1 MFGFDFLRCVPTVF
15 PELGLCSYLILE
27 KITGGGQTARNFND
41 KRINTQIATLNQV
54 AASGSSKIKKPKNK
68 QETTT
73 DPKKKRD
80 QRYDALKEGHTKQ
93 QFI

>member
-1 MFGFDFLRCVPTVF
+1 MPPNSFSRIGTLQLLVPD
-15 PELGLCSYLILE
+15 PGENHWRWS
-27 KITGGGQTARNFND
+27 TARNLKD

-80 QRYDALKEGHTKQ
+80 QRYDALKEGRTKQ